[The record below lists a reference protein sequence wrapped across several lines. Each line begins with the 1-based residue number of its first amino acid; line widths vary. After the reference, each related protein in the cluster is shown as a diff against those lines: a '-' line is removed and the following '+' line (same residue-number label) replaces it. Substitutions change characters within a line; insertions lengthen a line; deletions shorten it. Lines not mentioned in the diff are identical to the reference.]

1 MMSNYRTTPV
11 RVAQLDLAEQWSAL
25 PREAFDFIFS
35 LYWTEDVKK
44 KMQKKSK
51 EEEEGKN
58 NATAQGCCRSEGREK
73 LCFLYKV

>member
-1 MMSNYRTTPV
+1 MGNYRTTPV
-11 RVAQLDLAEQWSAL
+11 RAEQQLDRPNNGVSAL
-25 PREAFDFIFS
+25 QREAFDFIFS

-44 KMQKKSK
+44 KMQKNK

-58 NATAQGCCRSEGREK
+58 NTTAQGCCRSEGRET